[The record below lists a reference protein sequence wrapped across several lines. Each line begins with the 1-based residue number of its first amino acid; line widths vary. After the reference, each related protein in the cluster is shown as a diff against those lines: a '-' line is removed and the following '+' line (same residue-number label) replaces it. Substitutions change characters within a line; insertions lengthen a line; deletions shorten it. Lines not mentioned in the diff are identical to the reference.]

1 MTHPSLVDLI
11 SNGLTTGLP
20 HPGDPSDGSQPHAIV
35 LPVFNTVGQPPEVVE
50 QVAGMAR
57 SLAEAI
63 VFLIKKEGLS
73 VVETEE
79 LDSLRS
85 DHEPTK
91 EQRIVSVH
99 CRCNAA
105 DPLLLLSVTNSPKVT
120 IDGRS
125 LLSSFRTL
133 SIDCPHKE
141 VS

>member
-1 MTHPSLVDLI
+1 MIT
-11 SNGLTTGLP
+11 NGLINGLP

-50 QVAGMAR
+50 QTTGMAK

-63 VFLIKKEGLS
+63 AFLIKSEGFS
-73 VVETEE
+73 VVETQE

-85 DHEPTK
+85 SHEPTK
-91 EQRIVSVH
+91 EQRTVSVY
-99 CRCNAA
+99 CRCDAA
-105 DPLLLLSVTNSPKVT
+105 NPLLMLSITNSPKVT

-125 LLSSFRTL
+125 LLSSFRTK
-133 SIDCPHKE
+133 STDCPHKE